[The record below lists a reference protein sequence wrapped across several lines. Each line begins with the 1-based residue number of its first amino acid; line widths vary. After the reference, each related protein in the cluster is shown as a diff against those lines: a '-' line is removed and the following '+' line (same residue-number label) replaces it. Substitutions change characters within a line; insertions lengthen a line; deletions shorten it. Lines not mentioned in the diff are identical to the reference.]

1 MPLFSFGRRNMKLT
15 RRLRPLAPL
24 RNIVVCAVQEWFN
37 HRASSKGA
45 ALAFY
50 TLFSMSPILV
60 LVLAIAGLFYGQQ
73 AAQGE
78 LFEQLRG
85 LLGTQ
90 GAQAVQL
97 ILSSAHNQANF
108 RFAAALAGV
117 LFFFFFKQKTA
128 Y

>member
-50 TLFSMSPILV
+50 TLFSMAPILV

-73 AAQGE
+73 AAQ
-78 LFEQLRG
+78 LFEQFALRR
-85 LLGTQ
+85 LL
-90 GAQAVQL
+90 AVEQAGRRRR
-97 ILSSAHNQANF
+97 AN
-108 RFAAALAGV
+108 
-117 LFFFFFKQKTA
+117 
-128 Y
+128 